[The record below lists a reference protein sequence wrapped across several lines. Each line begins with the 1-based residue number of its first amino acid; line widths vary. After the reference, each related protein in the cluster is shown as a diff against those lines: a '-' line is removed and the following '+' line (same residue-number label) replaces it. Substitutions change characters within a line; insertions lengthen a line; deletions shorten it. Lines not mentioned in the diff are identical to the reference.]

1 MSVSP
6 YIAGE
11 VMSSLGLTGPC
22 ITVDTACSSSM
33 SALSMAVND
42 LQCGNCQY
50 ALVAGRYN
58 LMTGPCITL
67 DTACSSSMSALS
79 MAVNDLQCGNCQ
91 YALVAVRYNLMTG
104 PCITVDTACS
114 SSCLPSVW
122 LSVISSVATANMHW
136 LLVGTIL

>member
-1 MSVSP
+1 MTGPCISQCGNGCQYALV
-6 YIAGE
+6 AGRYNL
-11 VMSSLGLTGPC
+11 MTGPC

-58 LMTGPCITL
+58 LMTGPCITV

-91 YALVAVRYNLMTG
+91 YALVAGRYSYDRPLYHRG
-104 PCITVDTACS
+104 HS
-114 SSCLPSVW
+114 L
-122 LSVISSVATANMHW
+122 
-136 LLVGTIL
+136 